1 MAADLISLPPRPS
14 EWLNSG
20 PYLVIAIALHAA
32 VLFYPLKRAV
42 SHLDAPEPSTILVKL
57 AEKPVVA
64 PPMAA
69 PPAPAQPG
77 KPQPSKA
84 KARPTPRQIIAVT
97 AAPSTSPAVISVPTQ
112 LAAPPAPVAAVPGQA
127 TPAAVSAARFDAA
140 YLQNP
145 QPPYPSMSRRLGEE
159 GKVLLKVRVLPD
171 GNPASVDVEK
181 SSSFGRLDEAA
192 KQAVARWRFVPAKR
206 GDEPIEASVI
216 VPIVFRLDS

>member
-1 MAADLISLPPRPS
+1 MAADLISPLPRPP
-14 EWLNSG
+14 EWQHSG
-20 PYLVIAIALHAA
+20 PYLLIALALHAA
-32 VLFYPLKRAV
+32 ALLYTQKRAV
-42 SHLDAPEPSTILVKL
+42 SPLDAPEPSTILVKL
-57 AEKPVVA
+57 TEKPVIA

-69 PPAPAQPG
+69 PPAPAQPST
-77 KPQPSKA
+77 PHPSKA

-159 GKVLLKVRVLPD
+159 GKVLLKGRVLPD

-192 KQAVARWRFVPAKR
+192 RQAVARWRFVPAKR